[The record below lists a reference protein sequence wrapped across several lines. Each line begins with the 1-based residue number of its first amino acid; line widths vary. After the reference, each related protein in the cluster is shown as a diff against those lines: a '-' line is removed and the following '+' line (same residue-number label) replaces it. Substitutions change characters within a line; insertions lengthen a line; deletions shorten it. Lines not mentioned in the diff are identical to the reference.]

1 MLIIDEKE
9 TMLWLSKHGLL
20 NAVGK
25 LSLPRDI
32 EPLSFKIPVDTGA
45 KTALSRML
53 VSFLDVSEEALL
65 WITEWGIWPS
75 CEDWKLFYVF
85 RKSLG
90 EHRPLI
96 EKPSHLFSSQD
107 LDSVTSLVSMVL
119 YFSWG
124 ALMIS
129 PANNLIIR
137 ISHDEI
143 MDVFAKERDHLT
155 AIELSLTKICGD
167 RLQRCPGKKSKKK
180 FMK

>member
-1 MLIIDEKE
+1 
-9 TMLWLSKHGLL
+9 MLWLSKHGLL
-20 NAVGK
+20 DEEGK
-25 LSLPRDI
+25 LSLSKDI
-32 EPLSFKIPVDTGA
+32 EPLSFKIPVGSGS

-85 RKSLG
+85 RESIG

-107 LDSVTSLVSMVL
+107 LDSVTSIVSMVL
-119 YFSWG
+119 YFLWG
-124 ALMIS
+124 ALIIS

-143 MDVFAKERDHLT
+143 MDVFVKERDQLD
-155 AIELSLTKICGD
+155 AIELSLTKICGEH
-167 RLQRCPGKKSKKK
+167 L
-180 FMK
+180 